1 MGLTHTEKT
10 KDKLAIGFSV
20 ERIGS
25 KGEGK
30 EELCRRN
37 GIAVIDIGHMEPL
50 SAKSLDD
57 NNK

>member
-50 SAKSLDD
+50 SAKP
-57 NNK
+57 